1 MRKIFLL
8 FCLVP
13 ACAPFTNE
21 PQNLS
26 ELKAEVTEYADSGQY
41 MQDLATS
48 VAGASEYLVRR
59 SKQGGKNLTVIF
71 DIDETVLSNLPH
83 MKEADWGYQPKHWNA
98 WVAESD
104 APALEPVKKV
114 YQTAIDNGIKVVF
127 LTGRTEAD
135 RTATARNLRLQGMG
149 KYEKLILRP
158 NSGSGKTEKAVI
170 FKTRVRKNLTD
181 EGHTVIAG
189 FGDQQSD
196 VEGGYVER
204 KFKLPNPFYKIP

>member
-1 MRKIFLL
+1 MRKILLL

-13 ACAPFTNE
+13 ACAPLTNE
-21 PQNLS
+21 PKNLS
-26 ELKAEVTEYADSGQY
+26 THKAEVAEYVNSGLY
-41 MQDLATS
+41 MKDLEAS
-48 VAGASEYLVRR
+48 VSGASEYLIRR
-59 SKQGGKNLTVIF
+59 SKLGGDNLTVIF

-83 MKEADWGYQPKHWNA
+83 MREADWGYQPKYWNV
-98 WVAESD
+98 WVAEAD

-114 YQTAIDNGIKVVF
+114 YQTAIENNIKVVF

-135 RTATARNLRLQGMG
+135 RIPTARNLRLQGMG
-149 KYEKLILRP
+149 KYEKLVLRP
-158 NSGSGKTEKAVI
+158 NSGPGKTEKAVI
-170 FKTRVRKNLTD
+170 FKTRVRKDLTD
-181 EGHTVIAG
+181 EGNTVIAS